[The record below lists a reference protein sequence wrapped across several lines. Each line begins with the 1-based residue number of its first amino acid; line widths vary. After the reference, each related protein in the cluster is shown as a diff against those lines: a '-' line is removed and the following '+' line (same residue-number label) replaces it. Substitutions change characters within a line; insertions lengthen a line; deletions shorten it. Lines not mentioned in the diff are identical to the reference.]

1 MTKTAKKAK
10 KAKPAVKQAARA
22 KKTKTK
28 SKSAPVIV
36 GTAKISKRNGK
47 FHLEVDAATAKKFDK
62 LLSEE
67 SLIHAGL
74 VAHESNNVNIPEVPE
89 HSAEG

>member
-1 MTKTAKKAK
+1 MKKTAGKAK
-10 KAKPAVKQAARA
+10 SAVKQSART
-22 KKTKTK
+22 KTTK
-28 SKSAPVIV
+28 SKSAPIV
-36 GTAKISKRNGK
+36 FGTAKISKRNGK
-47 FHLEVDAATAKKFDK
+47 FHVEVDPATAKKFEK

-74 VAHESNNVNIPEVPE
+74 IAHESNNVNIPEVPE